1 MKRLS
6 ISFNGR
12 DIEIEGDLKS
22 LERKK
27 RFSHWIKHSFESQ
40 FSSSKIIVF
49 SEIFT
54 NPKELYNFKT
64 SIEQKLSKTYTP
76 QDLLITDESHL
87 HEGHSGASP
96 EGETHFRVHMVGLN
110 I

>member
-6 ISFNGR
+6 IAFNGR

-22 LERKK
+22 LEKKK

-40 FSSSKIIVF
+40 FGLTKIIV
-49 SEIFT
+49 SSKTFT

-64 SIEQKLSKTYTP
+64 SVEQKLSNYI
-76 QDLLITDESHL
+76 LI
-87 HEGHSGASP
+87 
-96 EGETHFRVHMVGLN
+96 
-110 I
+110 IIWIK